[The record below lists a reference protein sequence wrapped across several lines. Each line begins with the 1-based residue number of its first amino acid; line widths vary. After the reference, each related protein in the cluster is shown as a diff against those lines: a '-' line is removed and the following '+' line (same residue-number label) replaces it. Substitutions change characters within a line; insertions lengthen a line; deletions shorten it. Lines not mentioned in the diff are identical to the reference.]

1 MNLRALQQIHL
12 GGKHGLVGRTLASL
26 HVIQVQFPV
35 LTPDLINQHF
45 QNNSN
50 SIW

>member
-1 MNLRALQQIHL
+1 MNLRALQQINL
-12 GGKHGLVGRTLASL
+12 GRKHGQWGEHL
-26 HVIQVQFPV
+26 P
-35 LTPDLINQHF
+35 PDLINQHF